1 MLIANTMDTYMYL
14 TSLLQRIQHL
24 KRKKEDIETNLA
36 RLHDKLRRYTSGM
49 NQRKAD
55 AQIALADPSHPMN
68 SANVWLLKRMY
79 DDMYSIRDLHD
90 DISQECM
97 KRDVAATKLEA
108 IRLEMSQKLPQ
119 WMHILQHVPQDPKN
133 HIYPLEVAHRCHNVL
148 QALQPAPPPQKS
160 ISPPTLNNNNF
171 HMQPHTNVG
180 MNSFTGISIGMSQ
193 M

>member
-1 MLIANTMDTYMYL
+1 
-14 TSLLQRIQHL
+14 
-24 KRKKEDIETNLA
+24 
-36 RLHDKLRRYTSGM
+36 M